1 MGIDIGQLIAS
12 LFVGVAAGLVVA
24 IIGTVIKKK
33 PLKVVLS
40 VAAAFFI
47 VGIVVTIVSYPSI
60 ALVDVPDLSGLTKD
74 EAELK
79 VEEKGFIFSSTEQ
92 YDNAV
97 PRRKVISQ
105 DPSPGFRVRKGTT
118 VNVVISKGP
127 LLIPPSTPSPTPPPE
142 VTPTTSPPIASPTP
156 VPTPTA
162 TQTPTPTLSPSPTVA
177 PTVTPTPTVAPT
189 PTPTP
194 VATPSPTPTPTP
206 NGKISLANF
215 EDNYVNIW
223 FDEEPR
229 MISKKSS
236 ERSYSDPYS
245 IKITYTKLPPGE
257 GWQSFGF
264 ELPSS
269 LKGLSDYSAI
279 SLRVYGSCSINANLW
294 TDATPTWIGLRSS
307 TEPNTWNQLIWDLG
321 ATDVDL
327 SKVTGITFDMEDEIG
342 ITRTFH
348 LDDVELTKAE
358 IPKSGLLANFEDN
371 YVNIWFDEEPR
382 MISKKSSERS
392 YSEPYSIKI
401 TYTKLPDE
409 EGWQGFGF
417 GLPSSLRDLSD
428 YSAIS
433 LRVYGYCSI
442 RIYISTTDQPYVNLG
457 LRSSTEPDIW
467 NQLIWDLIATDIDL
481 SKVIG
486 ITFVMEDEIGVT
498 RTFYLDD
505 IELSSGF
512 VEIVKDVHGRG
523 YPC

>member
-40 VAAAFFI
+40 VAAAFFV

-127 LLIPPSTPSPTPPPE
+127 LLISPPTPSPTPPPE

-194 VATPSPTPTPTP
+194 VATPSPTPSPTP

-215 EDNYVNIW
+215 EDNYVD
-223 FDEEPR
+223 FGTDEEPR
-229 MISKKSS
+229 M
-236 ERSYSDPYS
+236 
-245 IKITYTKLPPGE
+245 
-257 GWQSFGF
+257 
-264 ELPSS
+264 
-269 LKGLSDYSAI
+269 
-279 SLRVYGSCSINANLW
+279 N
-294 TDATPTWIGLRSS
+294 
-307 TEPNTWNQLIWDLG
+307 
-321 ATDVDL
+321 
-327 SKVTGITFDMEDEIG
+327 
-342 ITRTFH
+342 
-348 LDDVELTKAE
+348 
-358 IPKSGLLANFEDN
+358 
-371 YVNIWFDEEPR
+371 
-382 MISKKSSERS
+382 SKKSSERS
-392 YSEPYSIKI
+392 YSEPYSMKI

-433 LRVYGYCSI
+433 LRVYGSCSI

-467 NQLIWDLIATDIDL
+467 NQLIWDLSTADADL
-481 SKVIG
+481 SKVTG
-486 ITFVMEDEIGVT
+486 ITFVMEDEIGTT

-505 IELSSGF
+505 IELTKMDIPQSGLSANFEDNYVYFWSQEEPRMISKKSSERSYSEPYSMKITYTKLPDEEGWQSFGF
-512 VEIVKDVHGRG
+512 GLPSSLRDLSDYSAISIRVYGSCSIGIWLYLPDLQYVYIGLRSSTEPNTWNQLIWDLSATDVDLSKVTGITFVMEDEIGTTKTFYLDDIELSPRFV
-523 YPC
+523 